1 MFQNDLFFIKNTIYR
16 EFYDALGWYYYY
28 LQHVEFYLEII
39 PERISNR

>member
-1 MFQNDLFFIKNTIYR
+1 MFQNDLKFLIYR
-16 EFYDALGWYYYY
+16 ESYDTLGLYYYY

>member
-1 MFQNDLFFIKNTIYR
+1 MFQNDWFFLIYR
-16 EFYDALGWYYYY
+16 ESYDALGLYYNY

>member
-1 MFQNDLFFIKNTIYR
+1 MFQNDLFFFIKIYR
-16 EFYDALGWYYYY
+16 ESYDALGLYYYY